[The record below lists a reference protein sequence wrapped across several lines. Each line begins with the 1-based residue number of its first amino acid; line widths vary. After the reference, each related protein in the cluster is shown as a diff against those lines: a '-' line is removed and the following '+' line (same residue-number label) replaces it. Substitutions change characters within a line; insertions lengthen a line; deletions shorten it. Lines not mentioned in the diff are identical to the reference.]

1 MKNRDLPFFTETL
14 KSEKKI
20 TEEEAVRAIYIDFEG
35 FEAREPSLI
44 GISIDTHFDQ
54 IILTPSLKSAA
65 EAKGLSTKDGKIFL
79 NELHSLAIN
88 EDRKIVAYSSHE
100 KEQCQKWYGLDISG
114 VYVNANLI
122 AKAWYKKTYP
132 SPREKITGLK
142 DYLKLVGVSR
152 GDYLG
157 VRQTTQRIKAVE
169 DMLERKGSYQL
180 LTAVN
185 KAKWTKLLE
194 HNKIDVEGMQALVL
208 KTVGSQFKM
217 EID

>member
-1 MKNRDLPFFTETL
+1 M
-14 KSEKKI
+14 
-20 TEEEAVRAIYIDFEG
+20 
-35 FEAREPSLI
+35 
-44 GISIDTHFDQ
+44 
-54 IILTPSLKSAA
+54 
-65 EAKGLSTKDGKIFL
+65 
-79 NELHSLAIN
+79 
-88 EDRKIVAYSSHE
+88 
-100 KEQCQKWYGLDISG
+100 
-114 VYVNANLI
+114 I

-194 HNKIDVEGMQALVL
+194 HNKIDVEGMKALVL
-208 KTVGSQFKM
+208 KAVGSQLKI